1 MKFTLDQMKAKEADN
16 LGGRITATGKYVGVI
31 KSFEFGNFES
41 GSQYVEIGFESHDK
55 QSASMRI
62 ITMKKDG
69 TESSYGV
76 NKIHALMTCL
86 KIRESSMQKETRR
99 KYDFTQRAE
108 IDKVVYFAPE
118 FEGKEVGLLIE
129 MEGYENRNGEYKEK
143 PALFASF
150 EPQGEFT
157 AKEIL
162 DKATKPEKLAE
173 LVATMQN
180 RKPKT
185 PKPQQQSY
193 QSQGYENQS
202 NADDDLPW

>member
-31 KSFEFGNFES
+31 KSFEFVDFDS
-41 GSQYVEIGFESHDK
+41 GAKAVEIGFESHDK

-62 ITMKKDG
+62 ITLKKDG

-86 KIRESSMQKETRR
+86 KIRESSVQKETRK

-129 MEGYENRNGEYKEK
+129 MEGYENGNGEYKEK

-180 RKPKT
+180 RKQKT
-185 PKPQQQSY
+185 PNPQKSY
-193 QSQGYENQS
+193 QSQGYGNHPQDL
-202 NADDDLPW
+202 DDGLPW

>member
-16 LGGRITATGKYVGVI
+16 QGGYINTSGKYTGKI
-31 KSFEFGNFES
+31 KTFEFGQFDS
-41 GSQYVEIGFESHDK
+41 GSQYVEIGFESQDK
-55 QSASMRI
+55 QSASMCV
-62 ITMKKDG
+62 ITLKKDG

-86 KIRESSMQKETRR
+86 KIRESSMQKETRK
-99 KYDFTQRAE
+99 KYDYNSRAE

-118 FEGKEVGLLIE
+118 FEGKEVGFLIE
-129 MEGYENRNGEYKEK
+129 MKGYTNSNREYKEK
-143 PALFASF
+143 PSLVASF

-185 PKPQQQSY
+185 PKPQQQS
-193 QSQGYENQS
+193 QGYGNQPQS
-202 NADDDLPW
+202 DDDLPF

>member
-16 LGGRITATGKYVGVI
+16 QSGRITATGKYVGVI
-31 KSFEFGNFES
+31 KSFEFVDFDS
-41 GSQYVEIGFESHDK
+41 GSKAVEIGFETHDK
-55 QSASMRI
+55 QSASMRV
-62 ITMKKDG
+62 ITIKRDG

-86 KIRESSMQKETRR
+86 KIRESSVQKETRK
-99 KYDFTQRAE
+99 KYDYNLRAE
-108 IDKVVYFAPE
+108 VDKIVQFAPE
-118 FEGKEVGLLIE
+118 FEGKEVGFLIE
-129 MEGYENRNGEYKEK
+129 MEGYENPNGEYKEK

-162 DKATKPEKLAE
+162 NKATKPEKLAE

-185 PKPQQQSY
+185 PKPQQSY
-193 QSQGYENQS
+193 QSQGYGNHPQDL
-202 NADDDLPW
+202 DDGLPW

>member
-16 LGGRITATGKYVGVI
+16 QGGRIKATGKYVGVI
-31 KSFEFGNFES
+31 KSFEFVDFDS
-41 GSQYVEIGFESHDK
+41 GSKAVEIGFETHDK

-62 ITMKKDG
+62 ITLKKDG

-86 KIRESSMQKETRR
+86 KIRESSVQQDTRK
-99 KYDFTQRAE
+99 KYDYNLRAE
-108 IDKVVYFAPE
+108 VDKIVQFAPE
-118 FEGKEVGLLIE
+118 FEGKEVGFLVE
-129 MEGYENRNGEYKEK
+129 MEGYENPNGEYKEK
-143 PALFASF
+143 PTLFASF

-185 PKPQQQSY
+185 PKTQQSY
-193 QSQGYENQS
+193 QSQGYGNHPQDL
-202 NADDDLPW
+202 DDGLPW

>member
-31 KSFEFGNFES
+31 KSFEFVDFDS
-41 GSQYVEIGFESHDK
+41 GAKAVEIGFESHDK

-62 ITMKKDG
+62 ITLKKDG
-69 TESSYGV
+69 TESSYGI

-86 KIRESSMQKETRR
+86 KIRESSVQKETRR

-129 MEGYENRNGEYKEK
+129 IQVYENANGEYKEK

-185 PKPQQQSY
+185 PNPQKSY
-193 QSQGYENQS
+193 QSQGYGNHPQDL
-202 NADDDLPW
+202 DDGLPW